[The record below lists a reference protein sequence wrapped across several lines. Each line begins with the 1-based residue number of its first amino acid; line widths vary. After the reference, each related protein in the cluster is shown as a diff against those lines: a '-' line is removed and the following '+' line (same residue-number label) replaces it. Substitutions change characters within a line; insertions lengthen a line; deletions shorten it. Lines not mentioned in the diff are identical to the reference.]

1 MKLVMPEGSED
12 LEKLIS
18 SGLDSRKGID
28 VRKLWETPS
37 MTQLLVFVRTSEEPH
52 YHRDHDLT
60 FTVLRGEGELYLNGV
75 REKLRR
81 GDVALVP
88 RGKVHFYRNLG
99 DVSVLLATFSPAYDG
114 RDSVRVEL

>member
-1 MKLVMPEGSED
+1 MPEGSEN
-12 LEKLIS
+12 LERLIS
-18 SGLDSRKGID
+18 SGLDSPKGIE
-28 VRKLWETPS
+28 VLKLWETSS
-37 MTQLLVFVRTSEEPH
+37 MTQLLVFIRTSEEPH

-60 FTVLRGEGELYLNGV
+60 FILLRGEGEG
-75 REKLRR
+75 
-81 GDVALVP
+81 GDVALIP